1 LLVVKRMKKRKKALM
16 TKQKI
21 LKQLKLKL
29 VILKINGKLV
39 KLKKL
44 KLEML
49 NQKLNLKNFEKV
61 VLKFVNASM
70 NALNLLKVNR
80 YQNPMIVMNLIH
92 QAQQK
97 LENLF
102 LKVLHINQAQL
113 KKQQTIYKISNL
125 LDSTRSKINL
135 KKVKK
140 NLVVVKNKSLISIF
154 NLIALKKQSKRA
166 LLTKKK

>member
-1 LLVVKRMKKRKKALM
+1 LLAVKRMKKRKKALM

-92 QAQQK
+92 QAPQK

-102 LKVLHINQAQL
+102 LKDLHISQAQL

-125 LDSTRSKINL
+125 LLHVLHFKL
-135 KKVKK
+135 
-140 NLVVVKNKSLISIF
+140 NLVTVCWLFISSTNAF
-154 NLIALKKQSKRA
+154 F
-166 LLTKKK
+166 